1 MAKTIIV
8 GAQWG
13 DEGKGKIID
22 VLSEAAEVI
31 VRSQGGSNAGHT
43 VVHAGVKYILHLIPS
58 GILHPGK
65 VCVIGNGV
73 VIDPV
78 KLVKEMQT
86 LRSQGVNISADNL
99 IISESA
105 HLVLPYHCLMDGW
118 LEEQRGTEKIGTT
131 LQGIGPAYADKINR
145 VGIRVHELR
154 DPARLRELV
163 EARLATC
170 RTVLGDS
177 PELAKDPRLDV
188 ETILRDVLAAA
199 EILLPHVRNTIKVLH
214 EYIAAGKDM
223 LFEGAQGTFLDID
236 FGTYPYVTSS
246 ATTSGG
252 ACTGTGVPPN
262 RIDDVVGVMK
272 AYTTRVGEGPF
283 PTEDQFL
290 SDRLHDMGREFGA
303 TTGRARRCGWLDGA
317 MLKHAVLV
325 NGIDELAIT
334 NVDGLDGVETLR
346 ICRGYTVDGVFHDL
360 PPSDTREHARCVPE
374 YVELPG
380 WTEDTSGAR
389 VLEDLPANAV
399 AYLRKVAEIAGAP
412 VAIISIG
419 PARSQTMILDEPL
432 GA

>member
-43 VVHAGVKYILHLIPS
+43 VVHNGVKYILHLIPS

-73 VIDPV
+73 VIDPT
-78 KLVKEMQT
+78 KLVKEIQT
-86 LRSQGVNISADNL
+86 LRSQGVVISPENL

-118 LEEQRGTEKIGTT
+118 MEEQRGEEKIGTT

-154 DPARLRELV
+154 DPARLRTLV
-163 EARLATC
+163 EGRLATA
-170 RTVLGDS
+170 RALLGSD
-177 PELAKDPRLDV
+177 PALAKDPRLDA
-188 ETILRDVLAAA
+188 ETIVRDALTAA
-199 EILLPHVRNTIKVLH
+199 EILLPHVRNTIGYLH
-214 EYIAAGKDM
+214 EAIAAGKEM

-262 RIDDVVGVMK
+262 RIDDVTGVIK
-272 AYTTRVGEGPF
+272 AYTTRVGGGPF
-283 PTEDQFL
+283 PTEDEGL
-290 SDRLHDMGREFGA
+290 SDRLHNMGREFGA

-317 MLKHAVLV
+317 MLKYAVLV
-325 NGIDELAIT
+325 NGNDRLAIT
-334 NVDGLDGVETLR
+334 NVDGLDGLETLR
-346 ICRGYTVDGVFHDL
+346 ICKGYTVDGQFTDL
-360 PPSDTREHARCVPE
+360 APSDIRQHARCEPV

-380 WTEDTSGAR
+380 WNEDTSAAKK
-389 VLEDLPANAV
+389 LEDLPANAV

-412 VAIISIG
+412 IAIVSTG
-419 PARSQTMILDEPL
+419 PARAQTMILETPL
-432 GA
+432 K